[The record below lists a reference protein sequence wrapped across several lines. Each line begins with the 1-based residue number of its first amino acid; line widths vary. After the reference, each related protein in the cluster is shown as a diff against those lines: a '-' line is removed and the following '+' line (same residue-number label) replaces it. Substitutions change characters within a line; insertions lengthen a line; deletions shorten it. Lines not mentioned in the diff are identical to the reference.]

1 MITGDPDA
9 TNRRQFFK
17 QFLKKTVLPVADFV
31 EDRLEVLAPQSK
43 PLLRPPGAIPELS
56 FLETCQR
63 CGHCAAAC
71 PADAI
76 RPIRGGDESLRGTPW
91 IDPDRQPC
99 VVCDGLECMQV
110 CPSGALQRL
119 MLDDIKI
126 GLAVVDEETCV
137 RTEGEDCRLCVTSCP
152 LGERAIRLDGD
163 GAVFV
168 IASGCIGCGV
178 CQHACP
184 TQPRAIRVMLE

>member
-1 MITGDPDA
+1 MPVDPSD
-9 TNRRQFFK
+9 RRRFFRE
-17 QFLKKTVLPVADFV
+17 FLRKTVLPVAEYV
-31 EDRLEVLAPQSK
+31 EERLEVLNPEPK
-43 PLLRPPGAIPELS
+43 PLLRPPGAIPEDA
-56 FLETCQR
+56 FLETCHR

-76 RPIRGGDESLRGTPW
+76 RPLGGSHPGLRGTPW

-119 MLDDIKI
+119 MVDDIAI
-126 GLAVVDEETCV
+126 GLAVVDAATCV
-137 RTEGEDCRLCVTSCP
+137 RTQGEDCRLCVEACP
-152 LGERAIRLDGD
+152 LGRRAIRLNDEGE
-163 GAVFV
+163 VV
-168 IASGCIGCGV
+168 VSESGCIGCGV

-184 TQPRAIRVMLE
+184 TRPRAIKVRLVN